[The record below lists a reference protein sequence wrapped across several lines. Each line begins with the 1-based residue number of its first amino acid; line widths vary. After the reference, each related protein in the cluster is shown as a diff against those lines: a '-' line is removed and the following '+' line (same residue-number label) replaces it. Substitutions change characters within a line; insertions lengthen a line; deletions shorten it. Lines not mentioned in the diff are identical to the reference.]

1 MSRTSSAAR
10 AALAAV
16 VVIALGACGSATP
29 SVRPSAEVSCQ
40 SAYVDWLSLSGG
52 VTCDDAK
59 AVAGAIFMGDDGN
72 DRTSFM
78 QQDFAPAPTVRV
90 AGVGYLP
97 TRVLGSWQC
106 TYSTRRSG
114 YGAVTGRSWAAAT
127 GTLRLLY
134 ATCRLDGGAVQITTA
149 IDQRADRSDS

>member
-1 MSRTSSAAR
+1 M
-10 AALAAV
+10 
-16 VVIALGACGSATP
+16 
-29 SVRPSAEVSCQ
+29 
-40 SAYVDWLSLSGG
+40 DWLSPSGG
-52 VTCDDAK
+52 VKCDAAK

-78 QQDFAPAPTVRV
+78 QQDFSPAPTVRV

-97 TRVLGSWQC
+97 SRILGSWQC
-106 TYSTRRSG
+106 SYSTRRSS
-114 YGAVTGRSWAAAT
+114 YGTWSPGN

-134 ATCRLDGGAVQITTA
+134 TTCRLGAGVVQITTA

>member
-1 MSRTSSAAR
+1 MSRTSSAVS
-10 AALAAV
+10 AAV
-16 VVIALGACGSATP
+16 VVVALVGCGSVTR
-29 SVRPSAEVSCQ
+29 STRPSAAVPCQ

-52 VTCDDAK
+52 VRCADAK

-78 QQDFAPAPTVRV
+78 QQDFSPAPTVRV

-97 TRVLGSWQC
+97 ARVLGSWQC
-106 TYSTRRSG
+106 AYSTRRSS
-114 YGAVTGRSWAAAT
+114 YGTWSAGA

-134 ATCRLDGGAVQITTA
+134 ATCTLNAGVVQITTA
-149 IDQRADRSDS
+149 VDQRADSSAS

>member
-10 AALAAV
+10 APVAAV
-16 VVIALGACGSATP
+16 VVLALAACGSVTR
-29 SVRPSAEVSCQ
+29 STQSSGEVSCQ

-52 VTCDDAK
+52 VQCDEAK

-97 TRVLGSWQC
+97 ARVLGLWQC
-106 TYSTRRSG
+106 SYSTRRSS
-114 YGAVTGRSWAAAT
+114 YGTWSPGN

-134 ATCRLDGGAVQITTA
+134 ATCMLDAGVVQITTA
-149 IDQRADRSDS
+149 IDQRADSSDS